1 MGAQGMQ
8 PNPYQQQQ
16 QPYGYPQQGYPQQ
29 GYPQQQ
35 TGRNYQTG
43 LANPSQPRYGQSYA
57 QGLAGNAAYQD
68 SNDMYNV
75 HIPSAFE
82 RLKALRKTKPR
93 PRYKPVSKAKPK
105 SKARHLFIL
114 FLLAYLMS

>member
-1 MGAQGMQ
+1 MGAQ
-8 PNPYQQQQ
+8 PNPYQQ
-16 QPYGYPQQGYPQQ
+16 QPYGYPQQG

-43 LANPSQPRYGQSYA
+43 LASPSYPQYGQSYA

-68 SNDMYNV
+68 ENDIYNV

-82 RLKALRKTKPR
+82 RLKNMRKSS
-93 PRYKPVSKAKPK
+93 PRYKPVIKPKPKAKVRIFK
-105 SKARHLFIL
+105 SWCADSVAKTKAKL
-114 FLLAYLMS
+114 